1 VSNDRFDDN
10 RSVWWAAGN
19 DRRRARY
26 EPASPLAEDIDCDVA
41 IVGGGF
47 TGVSTAYHLARR
59 FPDQRV
65 VLLEARHLG
74 NGASGRNGGLVL
86 NWVNGVGTA
95 DLEMARRVFDA
106 TRAGID
112 AIEARIREH
121 GLEVPFRRDGC
132 LDVLTDW
139 RRAEAAA
146 KEVERLQSAGI
157 PLRFVAGR
165 ELAQLGC
172 FEGATGAILDPTA
185 GQIDG
190 LALLRAMR
198 PVLEK
203 LGVHL
208 HEETPVTRIEEGA
221 TITLTTP
228 KARVRARAIVLGTN
242 AYTPR
247 LGYFE
252 HGIVPL
258 HSHLLA
264 TEPLAPEVWEEIG
277 WSRHLAGFSDDLD
290 RVAYGGMTARGELV
304 FGGGSNDA
312 YAYGFGSGTAYRG
325 DPSSAFEAIER
336 TLHRYLPRLKKR
348 GVRIAHR
355 WTGPVALT
363 MSRVC
368 TMGVQGRHKNV
379 YFALGYSGHGITLAN
394 LAGEVLTDVYA
405 GDDARW
411 RGLPF
416 YQQRLLW
423 VPPEPFRWIGYHAY
437 AHVTGRSPRRAM

>member
-1 VSNDRFDDN
+1 MSNGTFDDN
-10 RSVWWAAGN
+10 RSLWWATAN
-19 DRRRARY
+19 ARSAQPWA
-26 EPASPLAEDIDCDVA
+26 PAPALAADIDCDVA

-59 FPDQRV
+59 FPGKRV

-86 NWVNGVGTA
+86 NWVNGVDTR
-95 DLEMARRVFDA
+95 DLSMARRIFD
-106 TRAGID
+106 TTKAGID

-121 GLEVPFRRDGC
+121 ALDVPFRRDGC

-146 KEVERLQSAGI
+146 HEVERLQTAGI
-157 PLRFVAGR
+157 PVRFLAGK
-165 ELAQLGC
+165 ELAALGR
-172 FEGATGAILDPTA
+172 FEGATGAIFDPTA

-190 LALLRAMR
+190 LALVRAMR

-203 LGVHL
+203 LGVHV
-208 HEETPVTRIEEGA
+208 HEETPVTRIEEGG
-221 TITLTTP
+221 TITLGTP
-228 KARVRARAIVLGTN
+228 NARVRAKAIVLGTN

-247 LGYFE
+247 LGYFA

-258 HSHLLA
+258 HSHLVS
-264 TEPLAPEVWEEIG
+264 TEALAPEQWEDIG

-290 RVAYGGMTARGELV
+290 RVAYGGMTTRGELV

-312 YAYGFGSGTAYRG
+312 YSYGFGSRTAFLG
-325 DPSSAFEAIER
+325 DATPSFDAIER
-336 TLHRYLPRLKKR
+336 TLHRYLPRLGKR
-348 GVRIAHR
+348 GVRVAHR

-368 TMGVQGRHKNV
+368 TMGVQGAHKNV

-394 LAGEVLTDVYA
+394 LAGEVLTDIYA
-405 GDDARW
+405 GDDAKW

-423 VPPEPFRWIGYHAY
+423 VPPEPFRWMGYHAY
-437 AHVTGRSPRRAM
+437 TQVTGRSPRRQL